1 MCPVWFVKII
11 FLPYFLQ
18 PVEREVHLRP
28 EEKTES
34 DQHKVQCKV
43 FTNGPF
49 TWWFYCRAYHA
60 TKVVVVAH
68 QNCVCKQSGFQR
80 DLSQPSGHKFTYDRN
95 LVQRLSDGAARK
107 YQFMSVTSVYKLP
120 KKPRFIKITIK
131 LAKKDRRGVQLFLH
145 EPVWLDYP
153 YIYTL
158 KKILKKFPIFYK
170 RGGSNTWLRN

>member
-1 MCPVWFVKII
+1 M
-11 FLPYFLQ
+11 
-18 PVEREVHLRP
+18 
-28 EEKTES
+28 
-34 DQHKVQCKV
+34 
-43 FTNGPF
+43 
-49 TWWFYCRAYHA
+49 
-60 TKVVVVAH
+60 
-68 QNCVCKQSGFQR
+68 
-80 DLSQPSGHKFTYDRN
+80 
-95 LVQRLSDGAARK
+95 QRLSDGAARK

-158 KKILKKFPIFYK
+158 EKILKKFPIFYK